1 MLKLIPGV
9 PIHKIELEIVLPG
22 DRTVTTVQQ
31 PGNNVEEDA
40 ERIRDVNIGIFLKM
54 KQHAF
59 CMEEA
64 HATNNIP
71 RITEAIIGMEP
82 VTVLEVI

>member
-1 MLKLIPGV
+1 MSGV
-9 PIHKIELEIVLPG
+9 PIPKIELEIAPPG

-54 KQHAF
+54 NQHVS
-59 CMEEA
+59 CTEEA
-64 HATNNIP
+64 HATSVIPP
-71 RITEAIIGMEP
+71 RILEEIIGMEP
-82 VTVLEVI
+82 VTVLEVC

>member
-1 MLKLIPGV
+1 MSGV
-9 PIHKIELEIVLPG
+9 PIPKIELVIAPPG

-54 KQHAF
+54 KQRVS
-59 CMEEA
+59 CTEEA
-64 HATNNIP
+64 HATSDIPP
-71 RITEAIIGMEP
+71 RILEEIIGMEP
-82 VTVLEVI
+82 VTVLEVC